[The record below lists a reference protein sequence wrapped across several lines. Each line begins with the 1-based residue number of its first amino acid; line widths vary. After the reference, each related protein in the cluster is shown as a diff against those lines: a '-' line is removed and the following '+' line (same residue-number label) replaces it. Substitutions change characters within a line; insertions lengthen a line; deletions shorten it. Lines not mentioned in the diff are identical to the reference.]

1 MSVEGSPDALG
12 GGGRH
17 VSHWGGVVSS
27 VQVEDCPFA
36 RSSYMINFLPLL

>member
-17 VSHWGGVVSS
+17 VSHWAGWYLVCKSKTACS
-27 VQVEDCPFA
+27 PDRRA
-36 RSSYMINFLPLL
+36 